1 MTSQDSLFLE
11 KAQESINGA
20 DSEFGNRRYN
30 NCANRCYYACFQAAI
45 AALEHAGI
53 QTTTRNGQWGHDYV
67 QAQFAGQLIGRRK
80 LYGAAFRT
88 TLERAYKLRAT
99 ADYGKYDR
107 VSRTQAER
115 SLARAR
121 DFVATVSEGGDT
133 Q

>member
-1 MTSQDSLFLE
+1 MAQQVSLFLD
-11 KAQESINGA
+11 KAQECIDGA
-20 DSEFGNRRYN
+20 ASEFGNRRYN

-45 AALEHAGI
+45 AALEGAGI

-80 LYGAAFRT
+80 LYAAHFRT

-99 ADYGKYDR
+99 ADYDGHDR
-107 VSRTQAER
+107 VSQTQAER
-115 SLARAR
+115 GLARAQ
-121 DFVATVSEGGDT
+121 DFVAAVWEGGDT